1 MSKYKYMS
9 KCKEIFMVNNTLI
22 MYYRVINTSVMYC
35 GVIKT
40 KLQCMMKI
48 ENKLGGGDC
57 K

>member
-1 MSKYKYMS
+1 MTKYKYMS
-9 KCKEIFMVNNTLI
+9 KCKEIFMVNNTLV

-48 ENKLGGGDC
+48 EYKLGGGDY

>member
-9 KCKEIFMVNNTLI
+9 KCKEISMVNNTL
-22 MYYRVINTSVMYC
+22 VMYC

>member
-1 MSKYKYMS
+1 
-9 KCKEIFMVNNTLI
+9 MVNNTLV

-35 GVIKT
+35 GIIKT

-48 ENKLGGGDC
+48 ANKLGGSDY